1 MAQRK
6 RRVVPDVAASLALG
20 LLAWLCLGPAAP
32 DYDAMFALVWGD
44 DVARVRSP
52 QLDLPFVP
60 AARPLTVLLGA
71 ALSPLGDGAAEVLR
85 LLVFLSL
92 GAACV
97 GLFRLGEELFGTL
110 AGALAAA
117 ILFTRSEALAL
128 ASQGFVD
135 VPAAAFVVWAAVL
148 EARRPARGLPVLA
161 LLAAA
166 ALLRPEV
173 FLLCAAYVL
182 WLARARGAG
191 ALVRHGAFAALVPLS
206 YVGGLA
212 LIAGEAVQDDSSTL
226 AAVGSDSGVAG
237 AVERMARGE
246 WGLLGPPLLAAALAG
261 GVIWLR
267 RDRREAALPLAV
279 ATLGGLAFL
288 ILGVAGEPTEPR
300 YLLPT
305 VSLMACL
312 AAGTALAHAFASRLG
327 TVALAAAVL
336 VAGTAAAREGVRLAD
351 LRGDVRLAD
360 SLQDDLRALVRSPP
374 ARDALGA
381 GPGLRLPTPRP
392 APYIALWTR
401 RRTSAFL
408 GDGPSEPGANVLLP
422 RTADA
427 ARSLVSGLP
436 DSDAEGP
443 PPPGPPEGSRVVAE
457 NENWLIFRMEADA
470 P

>member
-1 MAQRK
+1 M
-6 RRVVPDVAASLALG
+6 VPDVAASLALG
-20 LLAWLCLGPAAP
+20 LLAWLYLGPAAP

-44 DVARVRSP
+44 DVARGRSP

-71 ALSPLGDGAAEVLR
+71 ALSPLGDSAAEALR

-97 GLFRLGEELFGTL
+97 GLFRLGEELFGSL

-135 VPAAAFVVWAAVL
+135 VPATALVVWAAVL
-148 EARRPARGLPVLA
+148 EARRPARGLPVLT

-166 ALLRPEV
+166 ALLRPEA
-173 FLLCAAYVL
+173 FLLCGAYVL

-206 YVGGLA
+206 YLGGLA

-226 AAVGSDSGVAG
+226 AAVGSDSGLAE
-237 AVERMARGE
+237 AAERMARGE
-246 WGLLGPPLLAAALAG
+246 WGLFGPPLVVAALAG

-267 RDRREAALPLAV
+267 RERREAALPLAV
-279 ATLGGLAFL
+279 AALGVLAFL
-288 ILGVAGEPTEPR
+288 ILGIAGEPTEPR

-305 VSLMACL
+305 VSVMACL
-312 AAGTALAHAFASRLG
+312 AAGAAFAHAFGRRLG
-327 TVALAAAVL
+327 AVALATAVL
-336 VAGTAAAREGVRLAD
+336 LAGAATVREATRLAD
-351 LRGDVRLAD
+351 LRGHVRLAD

-374 ARDALGA
+374 AREALEA
-381 GPGLRLPTPRP
+381 GPGLRLPTSRP
-392 APYIALWTR
+392 APYLALWTG

-408 GDGPSEPGANVLLP
+408 GDGPSEPDANLLHP

-436 DSDAEGP
+436 DSDAGGP
-443 PPPGPPEGSRVVAE
+443 PPPAPPEGAHVVAA
-457 NENWLIFRMEADA
+457 NESWLIFRMETDA